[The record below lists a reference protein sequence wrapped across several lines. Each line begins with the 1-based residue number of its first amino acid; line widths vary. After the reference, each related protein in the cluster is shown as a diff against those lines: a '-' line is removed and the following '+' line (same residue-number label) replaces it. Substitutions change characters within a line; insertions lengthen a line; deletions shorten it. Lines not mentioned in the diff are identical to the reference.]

1 MTQKNYLQITVEQRY
16 QMDVLLK
23 AGYSKAHIAQ
33 ELGIHRSTVYRE
45 IKRNSTIKLGNY
57 TARQADEFAQERK
70 ERFKKHRVFTLS
82 MKKFIDNKILQEEW
96 SPEQIKGYCQ
106 KQDIP
111 MVSHE
116 RIYQYI
122 YQNKAQ
128 GGILYQHLRVTKKF
142 RKRYGTNNK
151 RCSNIKDRVSIELRP
166 NIVNEKSRYGDWEA
180 DTIIG
185 ANQKGAILTMV
196 ERKSLFTL
204 MSQVEKKNST
214 NISKQMINL
223 MAPYKQL
230 VLTITTD
237 NGTEFAQ
244 HKRVAKKLE
253 TDCYFA
259 HPYTSWERGLNE
271 NTNGLIRQ
279 YIPKK
284 AKFDNIL
291 LSEILTINH
300 KLNTRPRKSL
310 GFKTPMQ
317 VFMTSLNQNHCRT
330 W

>member
-1 MTQKNYLQITVEQRY
+1 
-16 QMDVLLK
+16 
-23 AGYSKAHIAQ
+23 
-33 ELGIHRSTVYRE
+33 
-45 IKRNSTIKLGNY
+45 
-57 TARQADEFAQERK
+57 
-70 ERFKKHRVFTLS
+70 
-82 MKKFIDNKILQEEW
+82 
-96 SPEQIKGYCQ
+96 
-106 KQDIP
+106 
-111 MVSHE
+111 
-116 RIYQYI
+116 
-122 YQNKAQ
+122 
-128 GGILYQHLRVTKKF
+128 
-142 RKRYGTNNK
+142 
-151 RCSNIKDRVSIELRP
+151 VSIELRP

-244 HKRVAKKLE
+244 HKRVANKLE
-253 TDCYFA
+253 ADCYFA

-291 LSEILTINH
+291 LPEILTINH

-317 VFMTSLNQNHCRT
+317 VFMTSLNQNRCRT